1 MKFLSTIKSL
11 IVKVGTDRVQFKDG
25 VYETSNKKLIEGI
38 KKTLSFQDG
47 VITEYAEPEAEK
59 TAGTDTVVDATG
71 DVDA

>member
-11 IVKVGTDRVQFKDG
+11 IVKVGSDRVTFKDG

-47 VITEYAEPEAEK
+47 VITEYAEPETAEA
-59 TAGTDTVVDATG
+59 TTNADTIVDG
-71 DVDA
+71 DADAE